1 MSRAAVGLVVE
12 SLLTDENLRTRFA
25 IDPMATVAELFLCG
39 LDLTCD
45 EVDLLCR
52 TDPGLWFLR
61 SALKDQP
68 QH

>member
-1 MSRAAVGLVVE
+1 MSRAAVGMAIE
-12 SLLTDENLRTRFA
+12 NLLTDEHLRIRFA
-25 IDPMATVAELFLCG
+25 LDPMATVAGLFLCG
-39 LDLTCD
+39 LDLTGD
-45 EVDLLCR
+45 EINLLSR

>member
-12 SLLTDENLRTRFA
+12 NLLTDENLSFRFA
-25 IDPMATVAELFLCG
+25 VDPMATVADLFLCG
-39 LDLTCD
+39 LDLTG
-45 EVDLLCR
+45 EEIELLSR

-61 SALKDQP
+61 SALRGQP